1 MVIVQLTVFKV
12 ESVSKLFF
20 FFHLRE
26 QQKVNTTSFGRIK
39 KGFFSGVPSVKNK
52 LVTLF

>member
-12 ESVSKLFF
+12 ESVSKHFF
-20 FFHLRE
+20 PHLRE
-26 QQKVNTTSFGRIK
+26 QQKVNAMSFGRIK